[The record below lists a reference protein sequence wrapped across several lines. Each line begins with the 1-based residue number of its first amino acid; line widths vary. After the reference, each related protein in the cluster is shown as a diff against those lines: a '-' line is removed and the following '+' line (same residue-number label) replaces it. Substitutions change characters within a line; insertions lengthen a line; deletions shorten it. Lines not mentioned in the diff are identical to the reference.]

1 MDCVIA
7 LRQISVT
14 AQCYSSILFR
24 RQQENP
30 SSRHEGTSIQRR
42 EEKSAPAG
50 GRERELDLAPLFIC
64 FSLLGP
70 VLCKLGQPGVL
81 FVLPEVLTPVL
92 VPSFVLFL
100 WAFPFLVF
108 QPPPFWIPFSYST
121 YLTGGIRTGLS
132 GDQDNGGL
140 TLLVISEVKRSRSV
154 VSDSLR
160 PCGLQP
166 TRLLHPWDS
175 SGKNTGVGSHFLL
188 QGILPAQGFNPGL
201 LHYRQIIYHLRHQG
215 SPSLR
220 LHMLKSRVHRF
231 L

>member
-1 MDCVIA
+1 MSTQRCEESTPA
-7 LRQISVT
+7 LRRES
-14 AQCYSSILFR
+14 
-24 RQQENP
+24 P
-30 SSRHEGTSIQRR
+30 S
-42 EEKSAPAG
+42 P
-50 GRERELDLAPLFIC
+50 LAPLFIC
-64 FSLLGP
+64 FSLPGP
-70 VLCKLGQPGVL
+70 VLCKLGQPGVF

-188 QGILPAQGFNPGL
+188 QGILQTQGLNPGL
-201 LHYRQIIYHLRHQG
+201 LHCRQTLYPLSHQE
-215 SPSLR
+215 SPTSLR
-220 LHMLKSRVHRF
+220 ALVKHLLKDRS
-231 L
+231 LD